1 MRTMPTT
8 IDALDVKILKSLS
21 EDCRKSTTQI
31 AKEAGTSRPTAIA
44 RIKQLSENQ
53 IVDFGAKIN
62 LTKVGLKLASIHFET
77 NLTEAS
83 QQIVEKLKLCPRVIQ
98 LVQLV
103 GKPSYTALIYVED
116 AETLLSSIE
125 CLESHLGLKI
135 TSYQRVLP
143 LIGESFNLKI
153 SLEKCEK
160 TPCGKECG
168 LCLSFQ
174 HVECAAC
181 PATTEYRGPI

>member
-1 MRTMPTT
+1 MSRTV
-8 IDALDVKILKSLS
+8 DAVDLKIMKSLS

-62 LTKVGLKLASIHFET
+62 LTKLGLKLASIHFET
-77 NLTEAS
+77 NLTEPS
-83 QQIVEKLKLCPRVIQ
+83 EQIVEKLKLCPRVIQ
-98 LVQLV
+98 LVQLA
-103 GKPSYTALIYVED
+103 GKTSYAALIYVED
-116 AETLLSSIE
+116 AETLLSSVN
-125 CLESHLGLKI
+125 CLESFLGLKI
-135 TSYQRVLP
+135 ASYQRIIP
-143 LIGESFNLKI
+143 LIGESFNPKI
-153 SLEKCEK
+153 CLEKCEK

-168 LCLSFQ
+168 LCLSYRQ
-174 HVECAAC
+174 IECAAC

>member
-1 MRTMPTT
+1 MSTT
-8 IDALDVKILKSLS
+8 IDALDLKILKSLS

-44 RIKQLSENQ
+44 RMKQLSENQ
-53 IVDFGAKIN
+53 IIDFGAKIN
-62 LTKVGLKLASIHFET
+62 LTKLGLKLASINFET
-77 NLTEAS
+77 NLTETS
-83 QQIVEKLKLCPRVIQ
+83 EQIVEKLKLCPRVIQ

-103 GKPSYTALIYVED
+103 GKPTYNALIYVED

-125 CLESHLGLKI
+125 CLESYLGLKI

-153 SLEKCEK
+153 SLEKFEK

-168 LCLSFQ
+168 LCLSYQ
-174 HVECAAC
+174 HFECAGC
-181 PATTEYRGPI
+181 PPTKTYRGPI

>member
-1 MRTMPTT
+1 MSTT

-31 AKEAGTSRPTAIA
+31 AMEAGISRPTAIA
-44 RIKQLSENQ
+44 RMKQFSENK

-62 LTKVGLKLASIHFET
+62 LAKLGLKLASIHFET
-77 NLTEAS
+77 SLTETSEEIA
-83 QQIVEKLKLCPRVIQ
+83 EKLKLCPRVIQ

-125 CLESHLGLKI
+125 CLESYLGLKI

-143 LIGESFNLKI
+143 LIGQSFNLKI

-168 LCLSFQ
+168 LCLSYQ
-174 HVECAAC
+174 HVECVGC
-181 PATTEYRGPI
+181 PATKTYRGTI

>member
-1 MRTMPTT
+1 MSRT

-31 AKEAGTSRPTAIA
+31 AKESGTSRPTAIA
-44 RIKQLSENQ
+44 RIKQLSEDQ

-62 LTKVGLKLASIHFET
+62 LTKLGFKLANIHFET
-77 NLTEAS
+77 DISEDS
-83 QQIVEKLKLCPRVIQ
+83 QHIVEKLKLCPRVIQ
-98 LVQLV
+98 LIQMT
-103 GKPSYTALIYVED
+103 GKPVYTALIYVED
-116 AETLLSSIE
+116 AETLLSSID
-125 CLESHLGLKI
+125 CLESYLGLKI
-135 TSYQRVLP
+135 MSYQRVLP

-168 LCLSFQ
+168 LCLSYQ
-174 HVECAAC
+174 HVECAGC
-181 PATTEYRGPI
+181 PATKEYRGPI

>member
-1 MRTMPTT
+1 MSKT

-31 AKEAGTSRPTAIA
+31 AKEAGTSRPTTIA

-62 LTKVGLKLASIHFET
+62 LTKLGLKLASIHFET
-77 NLTEAS
+77 NLTETS

-98 LVQLV
+98 LVQLS

-116 AETLLSSIE
+116 AETLLSSID
-125 CLESHLGLKI
+125 CLESYLGLKI
-135 TSYQRVLP
+135 MSYQRVMP
-143 LIGESFNLKI
+143 LIGESFNLKM
-153 SLEKCEK
+153 SLEKCAK

-168 LCLSFQ
+168 LCLSYQ
-174 HVECAAC
+174 HVECAGC